1 MKIFYNIFNKMLNVF
16 VNLIIIILVIIAI
29 FSVYGF
35 AQINIFHKEY
45 VNIFGYTFFK
55 TETASM
61 EKTILIGDIVI
72 VKIGKDFN
80 ENDIITYKDQNV
92 FVTHRV
98 IKKEEN
104 TIITKGDNNNSVD
117 KPISEDEVLGKVVF
131 IAKNVEVWKK
141 VFTDKRVFIPLIIT
155 MTLLAILIFYQED
168 RSKKCPKEEK
178 Q

>member
-1 MKIFYNIFNKMLNVF
+1 MI
-16 VNLIIIILVIIAI
+16 
-29 FSVYGF
+29 
-35 AQINIFHKEY
+35 
-45 VNIFGYTFFK
+45 
-55 TETASM
+55 
-61 EKTILIGDIVI
+61 
-72 VKIGKDFN
+72 FN

-98 IKKEEN
+98 IKKKEN

-141 VFTDKRVFIPLIIT
+141 VFADKRVFIPLIIT